1 MYDSFGDFATTQ
13 PESLPQGMAAG
24 ERRLFSLV
32 EGTMWIVRHH
42 GREGMMRCSSSHIR
56 TYVVVCSML
65 RFASFPTFLPAD
77 HDTLDDYGTALTHGI
92 LPGIP
97 F

>member
-1 MYDSFGDFATTQ
+1 M
-13 PESLPQGMAAG
+13 
-24 ERRLFSLV
+24 SLV
-32 EGTMWIVRHH
+32 FIGDCFEMLVLVSFNRPFLGKV
-42 GREGMMRCSSSHIR
+42 SSVNDYLV
-56 TYVVVCSML
+56 TFLPFTCPDL
-65 RFASFPTFLPAD
+65 LQFASFLTFLPAD

>member
-1 MYDSFGDFATTQ
+1 MTVHPRLLNSFTLLPLPSPFVLWMSSFASCNGL
-13 PESLPQGMAAG
+13 ELDYLLIS
-24 ERRLFSLV
+24 RLGQDAL
-32 EGTMWIVRHH
+32 
-42 GREGMMRCSSSHIR
+42 
-56 TYVVVCSML
+56 L
-65 RFASFPTFLPAD
+65 LQFASFLTFLPAD